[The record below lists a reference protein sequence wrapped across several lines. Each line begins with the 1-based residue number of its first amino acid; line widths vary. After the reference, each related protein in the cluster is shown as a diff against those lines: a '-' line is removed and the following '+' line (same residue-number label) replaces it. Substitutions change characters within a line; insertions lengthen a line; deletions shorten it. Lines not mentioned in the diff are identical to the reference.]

1 LKNHYHSEVRK
12 FLRKAVNYLKKI
24 QPFEMVDICEKNI
37 TLKRLH
43 MIIKKEKIPF
53 TDFSFDLFQEL
64 IIKYCKCDRGK

>member
-1 LKNHYHSEVRK
+1 
-12 FLRKAVNYLKKI
+12 
-24 QPFEMVDICEKNI
+24 MVDICEKNI